1 MKKYL
6 LLLLLILLSSCSIKE
21 SVDDNIIQ
29 VSPEIPFE
37 LKVGKTAEIEGHQF
51 TFKEVSSDSRCPA
64 NALCIWEGE
73 ATIVLVSLD
82 DEDNIGYAYL
92 STNSTEAFVPL
103 FPQTNIQERCKL
115 DVCTSVSPEYN
126 LGYLISLN
134 SLLPE
139 RDVDVE
145 IQQSDYI
152 ATFTIYLGM

>member
-37 LKVGKTAEIEGHQF
+37 LKVGQTAEIEGHQF
-51 TFKEVSSDSRCPA
+51 IFKEVSSDSRCPA

-82 DEDNIGYAYL
+82 NNNQEGIVNISTKNDEV
-92 STNSTEAFVPL
+92 VPL
-103 FPQTNIQERCKL
+103 FPQTYIEEKCVWDFCNF
-115 DVCTSVSPEYN
+115 VSPPYE
-126 LGYLISLN
+126 LGYFISLN
-134 SLLPE
+134 SLSPE

>member
-37 LKVGKTAEIEGHQF
+37 LKVGQTAEIEGHQF

-82 DEDNIGYAYL
+82 NNNQEGIVNISTKNDEV
-92 STNSTEAFVPL
+92 VPL
-103 FPQTNIQERCKL
+103 FPQTYIEEKCVWDFCNF
-115 DVCTSVSPEYN
+115 VSPPYE
-126 LGYLISLN
+126 LGYFISLN
-134 SLLPE
+134 SLSPE

>member
-37 LKVGKTAEIEGHQF
+37 LKVGQTAEIEGHQF
-51 TFKEVSSDSRCPA
+51 IFKEVSSDSRCPA

-82 DEDNIGYAYL
+82 NNNQEGIVNISTKNDEV
-92 STNSTEAFVPL
+92 VPL
-103 FPQTNIQERCKL
+103 FPQTYIKESCID
-115 DVCTSVSPEYN
+115 DVCTFVNPPYE
-126 LGYLISLN
+126 LGYFIGLN
-134 SLLPE
+134 SLSPE

>member
-82 DEDNIGYAYL
+82 NNNQEGIVNISTKNDEV
-92 STNSTEAFVPL
+92 VPL
-103 FPQTNIQERCKL
+103 FPQTYIEEKCVWDFCNF
-115 DVCTSVSPEYN
+115 VSPPYE
-126 LGYLISLN
+126 LGYFISLN
-134 SLLPE
+134 SLSPE